1 MTESGPPPLRTV
13 LIQILGDGEA
23 GRGASIDGVI
33 QALKRRT
40 GDISTRGEE
49 VEISDDRVICRY
61 RAERAGGFSVLTS
74 TITFSSR
81 MSETPVGDLS
91 SYDLSGSVSSSTGLR
106 LLSTFTVSIFPLGG
120 EKEGET
126 LLKQY
131 SDPPS
136 RRRRGIGK
144 VGRCLV
150 SLSEAGAGDEPSFD
164 RSCFIMPLNRT
175 GRSIDDGVEW
185 IVEGTRRLALHA
197 AEVSDQYSRSKGVF
211 SVVES
216 GEEEISVKIE
226 EFLWKLMQPE
236 PVDLKTLESWLSYV
250 MERES
255 TTSAILSA
263 IRIGHAEAREA
274 LSKAESVL
282 GEWTEGRVGE
292 HPTNLEQERASH
304 RGVMWP
310 FEKAIVRAEG
320 LENRLMAVME
330 EVRTYLS
337 LQQQKNSIEEQKA
350 SRDQLERLVNLQETL
365 HKLEILIVAF
375 YILEMARLV
384 LDAVAHEYVN
394 MLSAA
399 LIPVALLASILISRA
414 LHKLH

>member
-1 MTESGPPPLRTV
+1 L
-13 LIQILGDGEA
+13 
-23 GRGASIDGVI
+23 
-33 QALKRRT
+33 
-40 GDISTRGEE
+40 
-49 VEISDDRVICRY
+49 
-61 RAERAGGFSVLTS
+61 
-74 TITFSSR
+74 
-81 MSETPVGDLS
+81 
-91 SYDLSGSVSSSTGLR
+91 
-106 LLSTFTVSIFPLGG
+106 
-120 EKEGET
+120 
-126 LLKQY
+126 
-131 SDPPS
+131 
-136 RRRRGIGK
+136 
-144 VGRCLV
+144 
-150 SLSEAGAGDEPSFD
+150 
-164 RSCFIMPLNRT
+164 
-175 GRSIDDGVEW
+175 
-185 IVEGTRRLALHA
+185 
-197 AEVSDQYSRSKGVF
+197 
-211 SVVES
+211 
-216 GEEEISVKIE
+216 
-226 EFLWKLMQPE
+226 
-236 PVDLKTLESWLSYV
+236 SWLSYV

-282 GEWTEGRVGE
+282 SEWTEGRVGE

-384 LDAVAHEYVN
+384 LDVVAHEYAN

>member
-1 MTESGPPPLRTV
+1 M
-13 LIQILGDGEA
+13 
-23 GRGASIDGVI
+23 
-33 QALKRRT
+33 
-40 GDISTRGEE
+40 
-49 VEISDDRVICRY
+49 
-61 RAERAGGFSVLTS
+61 
-74 TITFSSR
+74 
-81 MSETPVGDLS
+81 
-91 SYDLSGSVSSSTGLR
+91 
-106 LLSTFTVSIFPLGG
+106 
-120 EKEGET
+120 
-126 LLKQY
+126 
-131 SDPPS
+131 
-136 RRRRGIGK
+136 
-144 VGRCLV
+144 
-150 SLSEAGAGDEPSFD
+150 
-164 RSCFIMPLNRT
+164 
-175 GRSIDDGVEW
+175 
-185 IVEGTRRLALHA
+185 RRLALHA

-226 EFLWKLMQPE
+226 EFLWKLLRPE

-255 TTSAILSA
+255 TTSAILST
-263 IRIGHAEAREA
+263 IRIGHAEAREV
-274 LSKAESVL
+274 LSKAESIL

-292 HPTNLEQERASH
+292 YPTNLEQERASH

-365 HKLEILIVAF
+365 HKLEILMVAF

-384 LDAVAHEYVN
+384 LDAVAHEYTN

-414 LHKLH
+414 LHKMH